1 MKNMEER
8 KPVKGDAYDYYI
20 SAEED
25 RDLFEK
31 IFLVDEIIDEIK
43 KPIILFIDG
52 IDARPREIENEQYF
66 ECLTGLVNVVA
77 SSRILYTS

>member
-1 MKNMEER
+1 MKNMEEW

-43 KPIILFIDG
+43 KPVILFVDG
-52 IDARPREIENEQYF
+52 IDARPREIDNEQYF
-66 ECLTGLVNVVA
+66 ECLTGLVNAVA
-77 SSRILYTS
+77 SSKILYTS